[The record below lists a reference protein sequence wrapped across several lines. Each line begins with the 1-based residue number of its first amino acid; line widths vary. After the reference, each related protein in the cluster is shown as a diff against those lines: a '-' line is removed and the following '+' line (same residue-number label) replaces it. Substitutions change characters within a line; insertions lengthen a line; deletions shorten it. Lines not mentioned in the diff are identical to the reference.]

1 MTYKQM
7 LNRQAYN
14 QFNKLPNVA
23 DYHLMIGDAEE
34 LAPMPTLVLQS
45 YVPKQIIQGQ
55 ADISKL
61 TDEEI
66 AFAIENNILEP
77 NDFNS
82 NIATIGE
89 GLGGI

>member
-14 QFNKLPNVA
+14 RFNKLPNVA

-34 LAPMPTLVLQS
+34 LSPLPTLVLQS
-45 YVPKQIIQGQ
+45 YVPKQVIQGQ

-66 AFAIENNILEP
+66 AFAIENNMLEV
-77 NDFNS
+77 NDFNA